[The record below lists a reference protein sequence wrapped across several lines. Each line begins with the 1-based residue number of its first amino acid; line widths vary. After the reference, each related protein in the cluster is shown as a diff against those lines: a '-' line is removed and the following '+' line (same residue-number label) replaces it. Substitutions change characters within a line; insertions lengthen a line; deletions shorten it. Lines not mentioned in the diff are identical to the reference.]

1 MYLFVARV
9 CNVSTLLVYFVSV
22 CVWGCNHYVVRA
34 VSEWIFWE
42 RFPTHAIHQSESK
55 SGQEHE
61 FVCPVVTCF
70 FSTGIFGLINFRGQI
85 HRYWWFIGFHIR
97 IPYFWVMDG
106 QDVSRHMPFSL
117 PARHWAQW
125 ISAFFVCHVWCG
137 SFVPPVFS
145 FPCRSS
151 ICCWRG
157 CFPPWRTAWGQGER
171 EKQKEATWRWVEFK
185 IIASLFQ

>member
-9 CNVSTLLVYFVSV
+9 CNVSTLLVYFVSM

-42 RFPTHAIHQSESK
+42 RFPTHPIHHSESK

-85 HRYWWFIGFHIR
+85 HRYWWFIGFLIYGSPIFGSWMVKTFPGTCHF
-97 IPYFWVMDG
+97 PYLQG
-106 QDVSRHMPFSL
+106 IEHSESQPS
-117 PARHWAQW
+117 
-125 ISAFFVCHVWCG
+125 
-137 SFVPPVFS
+137 SFVTFGAGPSCRPCFHFRAGVLFVADGAVFLHEGQHGD
-145 FPCRSS
+145 RE
-151 ICCWRG
+151 RG
-157 CFPPWRTAWGQGER
+157 RNKKRQPDGG
-171 EKQKEATWRWVEFK
+171 
-185 IIASLFQ
+185 